1 MVGWLDESLTKG
13 QFVLF
18 VLGTL
23 IGLALLAALASVLS
37 RFRK

>member
-1 MVGWLDESLTKG
+1 MGWLDEPLTKG

-18 VLGTL
+18 VVG
-23 IGLALLAALASVLS
+23 ALTGIVLPAVLTSVLS

>member
-1 MVGWLDESLTKG
+1 MGWLDEALTKG
-13 QFVLF
+13 QFALF
-18 VLGTL
+18 VIGIL